1 MALGI
6 AKLKLFRV
14 STKRSGCFFT
24 CQLFGT
30 FDTGLLPGAGGWR
43 SSDAAVAPTPYYT
56 IGSGK
61 VNDFFAG
68 GILRGLGPAHE
79 TG

>member
-14 STKRSGCFFT
+14 
-24 CQLFGT
+24 
-30 FDTGLLPGAGGWR
+30 WR